1 MNNFIDNIIHNVKR
15 RKLKTR
21 VFMMIISLFISAI
34 VFNIFIL
41 RTNIV
46 AGGINGI
53 SIITENVYGYNP
65 TMVILGISILCLI
78 LSFMYLG
85 IEKTTGTILSTLLYP
100 ILIKLTYNF
109 TSHILIDTND
119 LIVISIYIG
128 ILTGLANGI
137 MYKTGFSNGGL
148 PIINQILYEKFKIPI
163 SISSFIINGIIIII
177 GGIYFGITMLM
188 YAIIILYINSII
200 INKILLGISNNKA
213 FYIITTH
220 DKEIKDYVIKSL
232 NHSVTIFD
240 VEGAFFHK
248 KRKVLLTVVP
258 TREYYRL
265 TEGIKMIDKDSF
277 FVVTDAYEVSGGK

>member
-1 MNNFIDNIIHNVKR
+1 MNSFIDNIIHNVKR

-119 LIVISIYIG
+119 IIVISIYIG

-220 DKEIKDYVIKSL
+220 DKEIKDYVIK
-232 NHSVTIFD
+232 V
-240 VEGAFFHK
+240 
-248 KRKVLLTVVP
+248 
-258 TREYYRL
+258 
-265 TEGIKMIDKDSF
+265 
-277 FVVTDAYEVSGGK
+277 